1 MEWHVTA
8 GNKLVTAGTHGQ
20 DSKTLVVFSNIEKK
34 AVLGYLEQ
42 KG

>member
-1 MEWHVTA
+1 VTA
-8 GNKLVTAGTHGQ
+8 GNKLVTAGTPWARFK
-20 DSKTLVVFSNIEKK
+20 DLSSFSLIEKK